1 MNWEP
6 RIACWFL
13 IHKIIISKN
22 MTEDVIGLKHRI
34 NKFSIDFKEEHEW
47 KHKCITEFCFS

>member
-47 KHKCITEFCFS
+47 KHKCITEICFS